1 MGVKKKIGKQRKD
14 KFYQLAKETGF
25 RSRAAFKLIQ
35 LNRKFSFLE
44 KSRVCIDL
52 CAAPGGWMQVARQ
65 NMPVSSIVVGVDLF
79 PIKQIPGAIGLV
91 GDITTDETAKALEK
105 ELQTW
110 KADVVLHDGAP
121 NVGKNWLHDAYGQI
135 CLTLSALKVATRF
148 LRRGGWFV
156 TKVFRSKDYHALVWV
171 LKQLFNKV
179 HATKPSASRAE
190 SAEIFVV
197 CQGYVAPDH
206 LDPRFLD
213 PKYVFEEL
221 ELEPKVRVTDIMHP
235 EKQKK
240 ARAQGYRAGD
250 YTQHTTITAKEFI
263 AHSNGIEALAGL
275 AEIVFEDDEISKH
288 PKTTAEIRECCKDI
302 KVLGRKDLR
311 VVLNWYKAVREDLI
325 SKIKVEKGDGDTIE
339 VKDDEDEKLSIDE
352 DELELQEVSKRIE
365 ALSEEEKAEA
375 KKKRRKANKERQKLQ
390 ERMNLKMVLKGDIG
404 PTMEGEEAF
413 DLRAITNAAD
423 LSRMTDQAPEIVAE
437 SDESDDDAPKL
448 KIERYNKE
456 KSHLDKS
463 GKFYKD
469 SESEPESSSEDE
481 DEEKYMKDGLGL
493 DSDNEDGPQKS
504 GKKKKSVTF
513 ADTGNSKSNGKDA
526 PSGNRKSMK
535 VTDSESSNPLITDLD
550 PRDKKDKR
558 AQKAQLWFEKDA
570 LKNLMNEADEDFEL
584 DQLAEEYH
592 KKGGRIL
599 GEEKRSKKRT
609 FDPIDEYSD
618 DGDEGSDYDVE
629 QSLTTQPDKKA
640 KKAKKE
646 ADKDGFEV
654 VPKEKVSKA
663 KKVKL
668 DEEGLALGAL
678 MVSSSKAKRNI
689 VDAGWNKY
697 VFNDDNLPDWFVEE
711 EKKHMKKDVPVPKE
725 MVDEYKKKMEEINI
739 RPIKKIVEAKARKKR
754 RAVKK
759 LEKAKKKLENIME
772 NVDMSDKEKSKQIK
786 SLYRKAKEKKKEIT
800 YVVAKK
806 SGAAKRAKRPQ
817 GVKGPYKVVD
827 PRMKKDQ
834 RKQKAA
840 FKKQG
845 KKGKST
851 KPVDKKA
858 LKKMKRTQRAQNSS
872 KA

>member
-1 MGVKKKIGKQRKD
+1 MKKKIGKQRRD

-79 PIKQIPGAIGLV
+79 PIKPIPGCIGLV
-91 GDITTDETAKALEK
+91 GDITTEETAKSLHK

-121 NVGKNWLHDAYGQI
+121 NVGKNWLHDAYGQV

-148 LRRGGWFV
+148 LRGGGWFV

-171 LKQLFNKV
+171 LKQLFKKV

-240 ARAQGYRAGD
+240 PRAQGYKAGD
-250 YTQHTTITAKEFI
+250 YTQHKTITAMEFI
-263 AHSNGIEALAGL
+263 KNPDGVEALAGL
-275 AEIVFEDDEISKH
+275 AEIAFEDDEISKH
-288 PKTTAEIRECCKDI
+288 PKTTTEIRECCKDI

-311 VVLNWYKAVREDLI
+311 VVLGWWKAVRDDLI
-325 SKIKVEKGDGDTIE
+325 GKIKIEDSKPDSSEMKQESDDEKMSF
-339 VKDDEDEKLSIDE
+339 VDEDEVEMK
-352 DELELQEVSKRIE
+352 EVEQQIE
-365 ALSEEEKAEA
+365 ALTDEEKAAA
-375 KKKRRKANKERQKLQ
+375 KRKRKKVNKERRKLQ

-404 PTMEGEEAF
+404 PTLEDEGF
-413 DLRAITNAAD
+413 DLRKITNAKD
-423 LSRMTDQAPEIVAE
+423 LDKMTDQAPEVLAE
-437 SDESDDDAPKL
+437 SDESEDDTPKP
-448 KIERYNKE
+448 KVERYNKE

-463 GKFYKD
+463 GMFYKED
-469 SESEPESSSEDE
+469 ESEPESSSEEDE
-481 DEEKYMKDGLGL
+481 DDYDPQDGLGL
-493 DSDNEDGPQKS
+493 KGSDDEAELEKSREKQKKA
-504 GKKKKSVTF
+504 GKKKSVSF
-513 ADTGNSKSNGKDA
+513 ADPA
-526 PSGNRKSMK
+526 
-535 VTDSESSNPLITDLD
+535 DSENTNPLITDLD
-550 PRDKKDKR
+550 PRNKKDKR
-558 AQKAQLWFEKDA
+558 AQKAQLWFEKDT
-570 LKNLMNEADEDFEL
+570 LKNLMSEADEDFEL

-592 KKGGRIL
+592 KRGGRIL
-599 GEEKRSKKRT
+599 GEEKRGKKRT
-609 FDPIDEYSD
+609 VDPEDQFSD
-618 DGDEGSDYDVE
+618 DEDSADSDYDIE
-629 QSLTTQPDKKA
+629 QSITAKPDKA
-640 KKAKKE
+640 VKKAKKE
-646 ADKDGFEV
+646 AVKDGFEV
-654 VPKEKVSKA
+654 VPKETVKKA
-663 KKVKL
+663 KKLKL

-678 MVSSSKAKRNI
+678 MISSSKTKRDI

-697 VFNDDNLPDWFVEE
+697 VFNDNNLPDWFAED

-725 MVDEYKKKMEEINI
+725 MVEEYKKKMAEINI
-739 RPIKKIVEAKARKKR
+739 RPIKKVVEAKARKKR
-754 RAVKK
+754 RSIKK

-786 SLYRKAKEKKKEIT
+786 QLYRKSKEKRKEIA

-806 SGAAKRAKRPQ
+806 SGATKRPKRPQ
-817 GVKGPYKVVD
+817 GMKGPYKVVD
-827 PRMKKDQ
+827 PRMKKDN

-858 LKKMKRTQRAQNSS
+858 LAKMKRNQRTQQAA